1 MVEMVN
7 NQPGQLP
14 TLAVVRHP
22 TRRDALIDFTS
33 FSCTEGEHWRCS
45 ISPSKPIPGRG
56 LVSDDIAPRCV
67 CDCHY
72 TEALGTVNSVEV
84 MYEK

>member
-1 MVEMVN
+1 MAEMVN

-14 TLAVVRHP
+14 TLAVVRRP
-22 TRRDALIDFTS
+22 SRRNALLNFTS

-45 ISPSKPIPGRG
+45 ISPSKPRQG

-72 TEALGTVNSVEV
+72 TEVLGSVNAMEIV
-84 MYEK
+84 YE